1 MLEILLGFLGKIIA
15 EVFTNV
21 LSTPAVENEVSNV
34 EGTLDTVPTPADD
47 LVNRY
52 NRMLNRG

>member
-1 MLEILLGFLGKIIA
+1 MIEILLGFLSKIIA

-21 LSTPAVENEVSNV
+21 LSTPAVETDVSNV
-34 EGTLDTVPTPADD
+34 EGSLDTVSTPADD

-52 NRMLNRG
+52 DRMLNRG

>member
-1 MLEILLGFLGKIIA
+1 MIKILLGFLSKIIT

-21 LSTPAVENEVSNV
+21 LSTPAVEIEVSTV
-34 EGTLDTVPTPADD
+34 EGPLETISTPADD

-52 NRMLNRG
+52 DRMLNRG

>member
-1 MLEILLGFLGKIIA
+1 MLEFLLGFLSKIIA

-21 LSTPAVENEVSNV
+21 LETPAVERDVSNV
-34 EGTLDTVPTPADD
+34 EGPLDTVSTPADD

-52 NRMLNRG
+52 DRMLNRG

>member
-1 MLEILLGFLGKIIA
+1 MIEILLGFLGKIIA
-15 EVFTNV
+15 EVFINV
-21 LSTPAVENEVSNV
+21 LSTPAVEIEVSTV
-34 EGTLDTVPTPADD
+34 EGPLETISTPADD

>member
-1 MLEILLGFLGKIIA
+1 MIEILLGFLSKIIA

-21 LSTPAVENEVSNV
+21 LSTPAIENAVSNV
-34 EGTLDTVPTPADD
+34 EGTFDTTSTPADD

-52 NRMLNRG
+52 DRMLNRG

>member
-1 MLEILLGFLGKIIA
+1 MLEILLGFLSKIIA

-21 LSTPAVENEVSNV
+21 LETPAVENDVSNV
-34 EGTLDTVPTPADD
+34 EGPLETVSTPADD

-52 NRMLNRG
+52 NRMLNRR